1 MTLNYLFLPDNPC
14 LAKDNNYSNDNFGTK
29 FTTSK
34 ITLKKV
40 KAKPENQ

>member
-14 LAKDNNYSNDNFGTK
+14 LAKDNSNDNFGTK